1 MGRHCPHP
9 IGASTVRFNQ
19 INSVSMFIYFFD
31 PHCPNY
37 CTVLLSQCKMESL
50 RFSPPHPF
58 SCCLIISDRNIWRL
72 PAAQFHFWIIF
83 GYELNTVYC
92 SSQIYKKSIAVQVVY
107 SSKVLVHCLLG
118 GRELGGGCLEVPG
131 ILSKVGIPIRHT
143 GHSKL
148 FFKPL
153 FYCPNNKFQTNNQIN
168 KQRLNLS

>member
-1 MGRHCPHP
+1 MLIFRQTLILKSDFWVITNRYRVQSTIIGHLSNALCGYP
-9 IGASTVRFNQ
+9 IVNIELDIQARF
-19 INSVSMFIYFFD
+19 
-31 PHCPNY
+31 
-37 CTVLLSQCKMESL
+37 
-50 RFSPPHPF
+50 PPQHSF

-143 GHSKL
+143 LVTWNSSSNRCSTVRTTNSK
-148 FFKPL
+148 
-153 FYCPNNKFQTNNQIN
+153 QTT
-168 KQRLNLS
+168 K